1 MAEYVNPSCKY
12 CGCRLPG
19 FPRELEMCARC
30 EAFVLDYA
38 ESHGGRVPSIHDL
51 ERYAVL
57 LMSTVPLETCRAF
70 GYSQRLSN
78 GPFSD

>member
-1 MAEYVNPSCKY
+1 MAEYVNPPCKY
-12 CGCRLPG
+12 CGCRLPS

-38 ESHGGRVPSIHDL
+38 ESHGGMVPSIHDL

-70 GYSQRLSN
+70 DYSQRLSN